1 MLRRLVNA
9 FFQHQIR
16 FLRRFTVRR
25 RLFVTFLLISIAPLA
40 IVATVSFYY
49 SYKDA
54 QQKIESFS
62 MQIIHQV
69 EINANAI
76 VSDYEALL
84 QTIVNE
90 DVVQTDMKGADKL
103 DKLGQYSLDD
113 EIKRTL
119 NVKMRSNLAVSGM
132 TVALLNDKYSMFV
145 GNRMMPPA
153 YSGTRLYRETLGRA
167 DGGITWEAP
176 HLNEVKGFFQTGE
189 KVLTLSVPIKDR
201 WRGTNFGLAALAVK
215 PSAFHPILS
224 NLGEAEQGQ
233 VWIIDESGTVI
244 YSEDEAQW
252 GEPLNDS
259 KLISA
264 IADRDSGSGH
274 FDYKAGDGR
283 KYLMSFTRMKHTGW
297 TVVNQIPYD
306 YLMHSTKKILTFTIV
321 IAVFFML
328 LSGYVAMLVFSSI
341 FSGIYRLMSSMR
353 NLEKGDFKLTNVQH
367 AGKDEIQRL
376 TSTYDRMVDRLNDL
390 INELYRERVVK
401 QEMQIK
407 ALKAQIN
414 PHFLYNTL
422 ETISSLAKIHGV
434 RDISKMTSSL
444 SYIFRYSITGEEDVV
459 PLRDEIRSVE
469 HYLRIIQIRYGDRMS
484 FEIEVPPALQNCKV
498 LKLILQPLVENAI
511 RHGIEPKTVP
521 GTVKVTAV
529 GEGDLLRL
537 VVQDDGVGIDTD
549 RLMELS
555 GLLSTEMDAPRVPSS
570 RGIGLLNVKDRLWLA
585 YRDEAAMRLSS
596 SPGKGTTI
604 ELTLPLEMGEEG
616 A

>member
-25 RLFVTFLLISIAPLA
+25 RLFMTFLLISIAPLA

-62 MQIIHQV
+62 MQVIHQV
-69 EINANAI
+69 EINVNAI

-132 TVALLNDKYSMFV
+132 TVALLDDKYSMFV

-215 PSAFHPILS
+215 PGAFHPILS

-252 GEPLNDS
+252 GEPLNDP

-264 IADRDSGSGH
+264 IAVRGSDNGH
-274 FDYKAGDGR
+274 FDYKADDGH
-283 KYLMSFTRMKHTGW
+283 KYLMSFTRMKYTGW

-306 YLMHSTKKILTFTIV
+306 YLMRSTKKILTFTIV

-353 NLEKGDFKLTNVQH
+353 NLEKGDFKLTNAEH

-484 FEIEVPPALQNCKV
+484 FEIDVPPTLRNCKV

-521 GTVKVTAV
+521 GTVKVTAI

-555 GLLSTEMDAPRVPSS
+555 GLLSTGADAPRVPSS

-585 YRDEAAMRLSS
+585 YRDEAVMRLSS

>member
-16 FLRRFTVRR
+16 FLRRFTVKR
-25 RLFVTFLLISIAPLA
+25 RLFLTFLLISIAPLA

-54 QQKIESFS
+54 TQKIESFS
-62 MQIIHQV
+62 MQVIHQV

-90 DVVQTDMKGADKL
+90 DVVQTDMKNADKL

-132 TVALLNDKYSMFV
+132 TVALLDDKYSMFV
-145 GNRMMPPA
+145 GNRMIPPA

-252 GEPLNDS
+252 GEPLNDP

-274 FDYKAGDGR
+274 FDYKAGDGH
-283 KYLMSFTRMKHTGW
+283 KYLMSFTRMKYTGW

-306 YLMHSTKKILTFTIV
+306 YLMQSTRKILTFTIV

-390 INELYRERVVK
+390 INELYREKVVK

-444 SYIFRYSITGEEDVV
+444 SHIFRYSITGEEDVV

-484 FEIEVPPALQNCKV
+484 FEIEVPASLQGAKV

-521 GTVKVTAV
+521 GKVEVTAI
-529 GEGDLLRL
+529 GEGNRLRL

-549 RLMELS
+549 QLMELN
-555 GLLSTEMDAPRVPSS
+555 GLLSAEADAQRVPSS
-570 RGIGLLNVKDRLWLA
+570 RGIGLLNVKDRLRLA
-585 YRDEAAMRLSS
+585 YRDEAALRLSS

-604 ELTLPLEMGEEG
+604 ELTLPLEFGEEG
-616 A
+616 V